1 MTCKTTEKWLLLEQ
15 SGELPARKQRLL
27 AQHLADCPACRAGRD
42 ALHTLTACCRPEEA
56 PPVPS
61 KTWEALRAAT
71 AAEPDH
77 TIRRFEGVL
86 PFPLRPVLR
95 YAAGIMVG
103 VAMGGAIYAVSDHTL
118 AKLAGGPSSQ
128 SAWMARIDQ
137 LSAEYVQLTANA
149 ETLPLSDD
157 PDFLQDVDEIASE
170 LLKLEGASL

>member
-1 MTCKTTEKWLLLEQ
+1 MTCKTMENWLLLEQ

-27 AQHLADCPACRAGRD
+27 AQHLDGCPACLARRD
-42 ALHTLTACCRPEEA
+42 ALRMLTERCRPEEA

-61 KTWEALRAAT
+61 KTWAALRAAT
-71 AAEPDH
+71 AAEPDR
-77 TIRRFEGVL
+77 TIRRFEGAL

-103 VAMGGAIYAVSDHTL
+103 VAMGSAIYAVSDNALSRL
-118 AKLAGGPSSQ
+118 ARGSSTH
-128 SAWMARIDQ
+128 SAWMAQIDQ

-157 PDFLQDVDEIASE
+157 PDFVQDVDEIASE
-170 LLKLEGASL
+170 LLKLEGISL